1 MELKNRCS
9 EVLELVGLF
18 LLKREGFSWLLYFAL
33 LIKTGLKKE
42 GQIQNISLLT
52 SHLELTCSSCIAD
65 CIRRRFLITQFLAIK
80 LWARIPL
87 QIEDSPLVIFIYLYV
102 NFQKCVSLAF

>member
-1 MELKNRCS
+1 ML
-9 EVLELVGLF
+9 
-18 LLKREGFSWLLYFAL
+18 AP
-33 LIKTGLKKE
+33 
-42 GQIQNISLLT
+42 
-52 SHLELTCSSCIAD
+52 HLELSCSSCIAD

-87 QIEDSPLVIFIYLYV
+87 QIEDSPLVIFLYLYV